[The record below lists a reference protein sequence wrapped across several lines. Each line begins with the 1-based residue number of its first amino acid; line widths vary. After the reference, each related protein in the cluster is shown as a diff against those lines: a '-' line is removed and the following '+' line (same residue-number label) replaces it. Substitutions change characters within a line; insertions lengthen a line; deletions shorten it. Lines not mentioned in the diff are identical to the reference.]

1 MTTYFEN
8 LTVKLHV
15 LFSQKKK
22 KKLHVLYIYQHT
34 CKFHANK
41 ILFIIRFINLFFMH
55 DFRL

>member
-15 LFSQKKK
+15 PFSQKKK
-22 KKLHVLYIYQHT
+22 NLHVLYIYQHT